1 MSARDWQPGDKANVE
16 VEVEDVTRMS
26 GVDTAF
32 VWVQSTR
39 PGLGRSVGVRV
50 PAADLLPVPQP
61 DEDTIE
67 RAHKVVADK
76 VWEIHGPD
84 STDMDSAE
92 MDAEDIV
99 AALAAA
105 NLLADPR
112 TAEERFLGATY
123 VEDLSPIHGGLDET
137 VEVIQPGRSEAELG
151 CGACVTC
158 DPPNEFASRMYVCAT
173 CGNKRCPAAVD
184 CREWECSGSND
195 PDQPRRR
202 RAARVAGTTDTE
214 GQD

>member
-1 MSARDWQPGDKANVE
+1 MSARDWQPGDRAYIE

-32 VWVQSTR
+32 IWVQSTR
-39 PGLGRSVGVRV
+39 PGIGRSVGVRV
-50 PAADLLPVPQP
+50 PATDLLPVPQP

-123 VEDLSPIHGGLDET
+123 VEDLSPTHGGLDET
-137 VEVIQPGRSEAELG
+137 DRDRVGLDDVYRELLAE
-151 CGACVTC
+151 
-158 DPPNEFASRMYVCAT
+158 NEQAHS
-173 CGNKRCPAAVD
+173 
-184 CREWECSGSND
+184 
-195 PDQPRRR
+195 
-202 RAARVAGTTDTE
+202 TDTE

>member
-1 MSARDWQPGDKANVE
+1 MSARDWQPGDKAYIE

-67 RAHKVVADK
+67 RAHKVVAAK

-105 NLLADPR
+105 NLLADHDAIR
-112 TAEERFLGATY
+112 QAKAEGAREALTSAREDVLHQVSRFEIGCEADVGYYDAHMEIAKLLEGLA
-123 VEDLSPIHGGLDET
+123 DRIGGE
-137 VEVIQPGRSEAELG
+137 
-151 CGACVTC
+151 
-158 DPPNEFASRMYVCAT
+158 
-173 CGNKRCPAAVD
+173 
-184 CREWECSGSND
+184 
-195 PDQPRRR
+195 
-202 RAARVAGTTDTE
+202 
-214 GQD
+214 